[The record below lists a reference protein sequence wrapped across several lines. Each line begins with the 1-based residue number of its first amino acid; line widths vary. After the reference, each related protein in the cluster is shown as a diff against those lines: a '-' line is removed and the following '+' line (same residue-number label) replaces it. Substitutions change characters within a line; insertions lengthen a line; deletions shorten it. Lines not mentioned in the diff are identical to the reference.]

1 MKLVD
6 LIDEIKESS
15 DAAASIQKELGTDI
29 FESIE
34 LCMKDSMSLESEV
47 KLFDSDSIS
56 DRINFQLD
64 GVNYVNLCPF
74 DMFLEFVEESKEL
87 PQFPTSL
94 SIAERFIDY
103 IENDA

>member
-1 MKLVD
+1 MKLVN
-6 LIDEIKESS
+6 LIDEIKENI
-15 DAAASIQKELGTDI
+15 DATTLIQRELGTDI
-29 FESIE
+29 FESVD

-64 GVNYVNLCPF
+64 GVNYVNLSPF
-74 DMFLEFVEESKEL
+74 DMLLEFVEDAKKL